1 MVTRFSL
8 FNRGSHVMQGNSLLA
23 LAGLVNAVYAY
34 QNSTEPNADGTNEGS
49 SSTEEWIACVT
60 DTMLVILDGNL
71 RTLGLPMAWS
81 QQVRPDFYLLSQ
93 SRIASYGAS
102 AYFIIH

>member
-23 LAGLVNAVYAY
+23 LAGLVSAVYAY
-34 QNSTEPNADGTNEGS
+34 QNSTEPNTDETNEGS
-49 SSTEEWIACVT
+49 SSKEEWIACVT
-60 DTMLVILDGNL
+60 DTMLVILDGKL

-81 QQVRPDFYLLSQ
+81 QQVRPDFYLL
-93 SRIASYGAS
+93 
-102 AYFIIH
+102 